1 MKEVA
6 FEMNKS
12 NLLKRIAA
20 GEQQAV
26 EDCINKYGN
35 LIWALAK
42 RYSQNHEDAEDAVQ
56 EVFTEIWKNAS
67 RYDETKA
74 VESTFIT
81 TIARRRL
88 IDRLRKV
95 YRRPQTCSIENTFIT
110 NSCEPTVFQ
119 QMQAKEIIKAM
130 RILRPEQRELMFLNI
145 YDGMSHG
152 EIAAR
157 TGVPLGT
164 VKTHIRRGFEKVRQF
179 MKYQTEIES
188 NIAIV

>member
-1 MKEVA
+1 MKEFA

-26 EDCINKYGN
+26 EDCIEKYGN

-42 RYSQNHEDAEDAVQ
+42 RYSQTHEDAEDAVQ

-74 VESTFIT
+74 AESTFIT

-95 YRRPQTCSIENTFIT
+95 YRRPQACSIENTLVT

-119 QMQAKEIIKAM
+119 KMQAKEIVKAM

-145 YDGMSHG
+145 YDGMSHR
-152 EIAAR
+152 EIAER

-164 VKTHIRRGFEKVRQF
+164 VKTHIRRGFEKIRQI